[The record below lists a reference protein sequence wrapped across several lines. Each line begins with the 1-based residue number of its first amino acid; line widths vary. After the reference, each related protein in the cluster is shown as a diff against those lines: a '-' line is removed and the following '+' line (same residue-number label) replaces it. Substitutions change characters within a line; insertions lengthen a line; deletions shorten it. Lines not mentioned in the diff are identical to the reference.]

1 MANVIVGIAS
11 PGEEQPSD
19 MGNMTTE
26 KFLEEVRKAIYAI
39 LVTGQS
45 YKIGSR
51 SLTRANLTELYNI
64 EKDLQAQLAQNDSPL
79 LDDCYVAIFD
89 GR

>member
-1 MANVIVGIAS
+1 MANVIVGIAL
-11 PGEEQPSD
+11 PDEEQPSN
-19 MGNMTTE
+19 MGNMTT
-26 KFLEEVRKAIYAI
+26 KKMLEEVQKAIYTV

-64 EKDLQAQLAQNDSPL
+64 EKDLKAQLAQSNSPL